1 MTIQRPLDLPTAR
14 RRPRARRSRTKK
26 RSARITNRNAPP
38 RGGNARRSSARAPS
52 FKSRAFGG
60 RHSLRRSRTTI
71 ARAPPN
77 RARRDDR
84 RSSHLARRRP
94 CIAQKVSH
102 LVSYLCYF
110 RTFLPRAPATK
121 RFADSPNRGGLAS
134 RKKILGTRVVRV
146 GRVLVSASC
155 SSGVRHMLEFASY
168 VRAAPE
174 RARTRRGCTTRGRG
188 VLGHRP
194 RVGRH
199 AGRSG
204 SATWLGTGGT
214 TRRRNLS
221 VPKGIYLDRS
231 DDRARPGV
239 PAS

>member
-1 MTIQRPLDLPTAR
+1 MRVRRSAQPPSLAHHDRSRAPEPGET
-14 RRPRARRSRTKK
+14 RRPSEL
-26 RSARITNRNAPP
+26 PP
-38 RGGNARRSSARAPS
+38 SEKATLYCAKGESPRELPLLLSCLPSARARDETIPIQ
-52 FKSRAFGG
+52 K
-60 RHSLRRSRTTI
+60 RRQT
-71 ARAPPN
+71 AE
-77 RARRDDR
+77 
-84 RSSHLARRRP
+84 
-94 CIAQKVSH
+94 VSH
-102 LVSYLCYF
+102 QE
-110 RTFLPRAPATK
+110 
-121 RFADSPNRGGLAS
+121 
-134 RKKILGTRVVRV
+134 KKILGTRVGRV

-221 VPKGIYLDRS
+221 VPKGISLDRS
-231 DDRARPGV
+231 DDRARPGD
-239 PAS
+239 PPS

>member
-1 MTIQRPLDLPTAR
+1 MGRQPTC
-14 RRPRARRSRTKK
+14 
-26 RSARITNRNAPP
+26 
-38 RGGNARRSSARAPS
+38 
-52 FKSRAFGG
+52 AFGG

-84 RSSHLARRRP
+84 RSSHLASEKATLYCAKGEVTFVTFVDYLPSARARDETIRR
-94 CIAQKVSH
+94 
-102 LVSYLCYF
+102 F
-110 RTFLPRAPATK
+110 TETT
-121 RFADSPNRGGLAS
+121 PNRGGLAS
-134 RKKILGTRVVRV
+134 RKKILGTRVGRV

-204 SATWLGTGGT
+204 SATWPWSS
-214 TRRRNLS
+214 RRLCLPDFGLWR
-221 VPKGIYLDRS
+221 
-231 DDRARPGV
+231 RPRFLANHLIL
-239 PAS
+239 PT